1 MTRFSV
7 ACLQI
12 FSLGVFGR
20 NKKWTLC
27 DAFHCVACLQIFSLD
42 VYGRNR
48 KPLSTDQ
55 LYKQLQVVADQSQYP
70 ASPLGLLT
78 TLDRDTWGAVY
89 ADLVKGELMML
100 ATSGE
105 DGGGGREGVLT
116 TLDGDSWGVG
126 GGEWGC

>member
-1 MTRFSV
+1 MTRF
-7 ACLQI
+7 
-12 FSLGVFGR
+12 
-20 NKKWTLC
+20 T
-27 DAFHCVACLQIFSLD
+27 VACLQIFSLD
-42 VYGRNR
+42 VYGRNK

-55 LYKQLQVVADQSQYP
+55 LYNQLQVVADQSQYP

-105 DGGGGREGVLT
+105 GDGGGGVKEGGCWL
-116 TLDGDSWGVG
+116 LKMEIIGGWGKGVVDYSR
-126 GGEWGC
+126 WRW